1 MFSGKFCLF
10 RRHET
15 QQKYSRMKVEIWSDV
30 MCPFCYI
37 GKRRFEQALD
47 QFEYADDIKVEWK
60 SFQLNPDM
68 ETDPDLN
75 INDYLA
81 DVKGWSPEQAQ
92 QMNQRV
98 TDMAAEMGLEYNMDE
113 AVVAN
118 SFDAHRLVQFAKDY
132 NKGSEAEEALFRAYF
147 TEGKNIA
154 DHGTLAKIAD
164 DIGLDGDKVTNMLD
178 SDQYANAV
186 KHDIQIASGMNIQGV
201 PFFVFGRKYAVSGAR
216 ETSVFLKALKQS
228 WNEWMQNDEGVPT
241 VE

>member
-1 MFSGKFCLF
+1 
-10 RRHET
+10 
-15 QQKYSRMKVEIWSDV
+15 MKVEIWSDV

-47 QFEYADDIKVEWK
+47 EFEYADDIVVEWK

-81 DVKGWSPEQAQ
+81 DTKGWSPEQAR

-98 TDMAAEMGLEYNMDE
+98 TDMAAEIGLEYNMDQ

-132 NKGSEAEEALFRAYF
+132 DKGSEAEEALFRAYF

-154 DHGTLAKIAD
+154 SHNTLNNIAAN
-164 DIGLDGDKVTNMLD
+164 IGLDPDETQKMLD

-186 KHDIQIASGMNIQGV
+186 EHDIQIAAGINIQGV
-201 PFFVFGRKYAVSGAR
+201 PFFVFDRKYAVSGTR
-216 ETSVFLKALKQS
+216 EKDVFLKALKQS
-228 WNEWMQNDEGVPT
+228 WNKWLKDDDGVPT